1 MWAVRKSS
9 VDVFCLREDFLG
21 EVQVP
26 DEIIVFCH
34 KSGIKVPPDI
44 VAKKFRPERF
54 IVIVS
59 ETEGVGI
66 EVFGAS
72 RFVGRREMDV
82 RKSADKIKIIKRD
95 GLQLKFSALSPGL
108 SFILIN
114 IIKRWW
120 PSSDKVQRSGYR
132 PLRDGK
138 GRFYPEIL

>member
-1 MWAVRKSS
+1 MLK
-9 VDVFCLREDFLG
+9 EDFLG

-34 KSGIKVPPDI
+34 KTGIKVPPDI
-44 VAKKFRPERF
+44 VAEKFRIERF

-72 RFVGRREMDV
+72 RFAGRAKMDV
-82 RKSADKIKIIKRD
+82 SKSADKIKIIKRD
-95 GLQLKFSALSPGL
+95 GLQANFSTLSSGL

-114 IIKRWW
+114 IIK
-120 PSSDKVQRSGYR
+120 
-132 PLRDGK
+132 
-138 GRFYPEIL
+138 